1 MACSEPQPAKLSVT
15 LSGGDELEF
24 TVVHA
29 FTPFTTAEVFTV
41 LTPADTP
48 PHLPF
53 PPSSLII
60 AKVYDPKV
68 HFNHRKTR
76 IGVSWT
82 LAAEPLRQKEDLV
95 GWEEYYYQITGII
108 NTGSGTRS
116 LTAEQRVLSPHV
128 LLLEYIPDTISLR
141 DIDPSVIPAEA
152 KLDLGRSLISAAE
165 EFGAFGVAH
174 ADVNPGNV
182 LFTPAARPNGA
193 VVIDF
198 GEAVL

>member
-76 IGVSWT
+76 YS
-82 LAAEPLRQKEDLV
+82 
-95 GWEEYYYQITGII
+95 